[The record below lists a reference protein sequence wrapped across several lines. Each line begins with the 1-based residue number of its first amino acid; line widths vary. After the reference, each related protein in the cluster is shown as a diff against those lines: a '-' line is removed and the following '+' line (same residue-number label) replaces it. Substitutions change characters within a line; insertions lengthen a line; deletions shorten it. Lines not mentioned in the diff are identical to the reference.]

1 MLHRSIYVR
10 RGVCEI
16 RPGDIPEIIELL
28 KKCNLY
34 YPEDDNPEN
43 LARKLAKD
51 KDLMLVNVRGHE
63 IVGFAMASY
72 DGWAAIVW
80 HLAVL
85 PAYRNLGIASELM
98 LAIGSRLQNRGAKMV
113 YGFIETKNKR
123 MLQISARM
131 GFNFGPK
138 VFSIGK
144 ELAELSKSH
153 EQRVAE
159 RTKK

>member
-1 MLHRSIYVR
+1 MLHRRIYVR
-10 RGVCEI
+10 RGVCETN
-16 RPGDIPEIIELL
+16 PGDIPEIIELL
-28 KKCNLY
+28 KKCKLY

-43 LARKLAKD
+43 LARKLAQD
-51 KDLMLVNVRGHE
+51 RDLMLVNVRGHE
-63 IVGFAMASY
+63 IVGFVMASY

-98 LAIGSRLQNRGAKMV
+98 LAIGSRLQKRGAKMV
-113 YGFIETKNKR
+113 YGFVETTNKR
-123 MLQISARM
+123 MLEISAHM
-131 GFNFGPK
+131 GFNFGPN
-138 VFSIGK
+138 VLSIGK

-153 EQRVAE
+153 EQRVAK